1 MIEERAVIL
10 SLELLP
16 LNISEI
22 SDQTPLSFS
31 PSETVAILEIE
42 RKTACGL
49 CGQTRGCGNS
59 IWGKLFG
66 HQTTAFKAQN
76 RINAKVG
83 ESVMVGIDEKAML
96 KSALLLY
103 VLPLTTLFIGAL
115 LAASFWNKDGI
126 TMLGAVTGL
135 TLGLL
140 WVKCHTIS
148 NRYFNLQQPVIL
160 RLVANQDSVI
170 TFN

>member
-10 SLELLP
+10 SLEQLLQ
-16 LNISEI
+16 NQSNDSQ
-22 SDQTPLSFS
+22 SDSIAT
-31 PSETVAILEIE
+31 LEIE

-83 ESVMVGIDEKAML
+83 ESVIVGINEKALL

-103 VLPLTTLFIGAL
+103 ILPLVTLFIGAI
-115 LAASFWNKDGI
+115 LASQLRQTDGS
-126 TMLGAVTGL
+126 TMLGAAIGL
-135 TLGLL
+135 VLGLL
-140 WVKCHTIS
+140 WVKGHTMS
-148 NRYFNLQQPVIL
+148 NRYFSLQQPVIL
-160 RLVANQDSVI
+160 RLANSQENAIKLS
-170 TFN
+170 

>member
-1 MIEERAVIL
+1 MIEQRAVIL
-10 SLELLP
+10 SLQ
-16 LNISEI
+16 SE
-22 SDQTPLSFS
+22 SSQTQ
-31 PSETVAILEIE
+31 TTATLEIE

-83 ESVMVGIDEKAML
+83 DSVIVGINEKALL

-103 VLPLTTLFIGAL
+103 ILPLVTLFVGAI
-115 LAASFWNKDGI
+115 LASQLWQTDAS
-126 TMLGAVTGL
+126 TMLGAIVGL
-135 TLGLL
+135 VLGLL
-140 WVKCHTIS
+140 WVKGHTMS
-148 NRYFNLQQPVIL
+148 NSYFRLQQPVIL
-160 RLVANQDSVI
+160 RLASSQENAI
-170 TFN
+170 KFN

>member
-10 SLELLP
+10 SLQ
-16 LNISEI
+16 SEP
-22 SDQTPLSFS
+22 SQTQ
-31 PSETVAILEIE
+31 TTATLEIE

-59 IWGKLFG
+59 IWGRLFG

-83 ESVMVGIDEKAML
+83 DSVIVGINEKALL

-103 VLPLTTLFIGAL
+103 VLPLVTLFFGAI
-115 LAASFWNKDGI
+115 LASQLWQTDGI
-126 TMLGAVTGL
+126 TMLGAAIGL
-135 TLGLL
+135 VIGLL
-140 WVKCHTIS
+140 WVKGHTMS

-160 RLVANQDSVI
+160 RLASSQENAIKFS
-170 TFN
+170 